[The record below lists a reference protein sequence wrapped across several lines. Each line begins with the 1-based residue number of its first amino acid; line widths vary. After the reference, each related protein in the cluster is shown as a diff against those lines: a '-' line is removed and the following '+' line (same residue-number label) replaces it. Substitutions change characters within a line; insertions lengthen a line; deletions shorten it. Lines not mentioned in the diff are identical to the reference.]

1 MQKQQVNTSLN
12 ELQFFI
18 HDIKSPLTNLSIN
31 LESLRIQLKD
41 MPTDYE
47 QSINSAL
54 RSLDYIN
61 NYVLTYKNNFKNNH
75 VWFNAKSEI
84 EYLITSH
91 FNTNFNQYNISFRIS
106 SSGEELI
113 FGDKFD
119 FRRLIFN
126 LLNNACEALQD
137 SQIKLKRIQASVSRR
152 ADFMV
157 IKIVDNGPGII
168 DCSNVFNPGY
178 TTKENHLGIGLDLV
192 TQIVREFNGKITV
205 TSQPYNSTCFKLTLP
220 ILNH

>member
-1 MQKQQVNTSLN
+1 MQKQLRKNSLD
-12 ELQFFI
+12 ELSYFI
-18 HDIKSPLTNLSIN
+18 HDIKSPLTNLGIN
-31 LESLRIQLKD
+31 LETLKDQLKK
-41 MPTDYE
+41 MPANYE

-54 RSLDYIN
+54 RSLNYIN
-61 NYVLTYKNNFKNNH
+61 NYVLTYKNDFESPYTL
-75 VWFNAKSEI
+75 FDAKVEI
-84 EYLITSH
+84 QYLITNH
-91 FNTNFNQYNISFRIS
+91 FETTFHKDNIKFQIY
-106 SSGEELI
+106 SSGDEQI
-113 FGDKFD
+113 YGNRHD

-126 LLNNACEALQD
+126 LLNNACEALQ
-137 SQIKLKRIQASVSRR
+137 SPKIKLKSIQTTISRR
-152 ADFMV
+152 ADLMV

>member
-12 ELQFFI
+12 ELHFFI

-47 QSINSAL
+47 QFINSAL

-61 NYVLTYKNNFKNNH
+61 NYVLTYQNDFKGNLT
-75 VWFNAKSEI
+75 WFNARAEI
-84 EYLITSH
+84 DYLISSH
-91 FNTNFNQYNISFRIS
+91 FETSFKQSNIRFRIS

-113 FGDKFD
+113 FGDKFG

-126 LLNNACEALQD
+126 LLNNACEALQ
-137 SQIKLKRIQASVSRR
+137 SSPIKLKRIHTSISRR

-157 IKIVDNGPGII
+157 IKIIDNGPGIPH
-168 DCSNVFNPGY
+168 CTKVFEVGY
-178 TTKENHLGIGLDLV
+178 TTKQNHLGIGLGLV
-192 TQIVREFNGKITV
+192 TQIVSEFKGKISV
-205 TSQPYNSTCFKLTLP
+205 TSLPLKATCFQITLP
-220 ILNH
+220 ILND